1 MEKPTDN
8 QIEVK
13 NLTLAYGD
21 FLIQQNLNF
30 NIKRGEVFV
39 IMGGSGCGKT
49 TVLRSIIG
57 LKAPSKGSILIGDKS
72 MWDVDEAERDALKR
86 NMGVLF
92 QQGALWSSMTL
103 AENIALSLQ
112 MYTELEAGEIREVC
126 SLKLALVGLA
136 GFEDYY
142 PNEISG
148 GMRKRAGLARAMALD
163 PDILCFDEPS
173 AGLDPLSSKLLD
185 DLILELR
192 DSLGT
197 TVLVVT
203 HELAS
208 IFDIADNAIFLD
220 PISKTQLAIGNPK
233 TLRDECD
240 NFEVRNFLAQPN
252 CNRWLR
258 PRRTNATHYFCA
270 DYCGRHFFQ
279 RRTTLRHLLRGFDLR
294 FEGGL

>member
-1 MEKPTDN
+1 MPHNPDIHIEITD
-8 QIEVK
+8 
-13 NLTLAYGD
+13 LTLAYGD

-30 NIKRGEVFV
+30 SIRRGEVFV
-39 IMGGSGCGKT
+39 VMGGSGCGKT

-57 LKAPSKGSILIGDKS
+57 LKSPSKGQIRIDGNSI
-72 MWDVDEAERDALKR
+72 WDVSEEARNELKR

-103 AENIALSLQ
+103 AENIALALQ
-112 MYTELEAGEIREVC
+112 IYTDISDNDIREIC

-136 GFEDYY
+136 GFEDFY

-173 AGLDPLSSKLLD
+173 AGLDPISSKLLD

-197 TVLVVT
+197 TVIVVT

-208 IFDIADNAIFLD
+208 IFAIADNSVFLD
-220 PISKTQLAIGNPK
+220 PITKTQLAAGNPK

-240 NFEVRNFLAQPN
+240 NFEVRNFLA
-252 CNRWLR
+252 
-258 PRRTNATHYFCA
+258 
-270 DYCGRHFFQ
+270 
-279 RRTTLRHLLRGFDLR
+279 RGEAR
-294 FEGGL
+294 E

>member
-1 MEKPTDN
+1 MPPKTDTH
-8 QIEVK
+8 IEIAD
-13 NLTLAYGD
+13 LTLAYGD

-30 NIKRGEVFV
+30 NIRRGEVFV

-57 LKAPSKGSILIGDKS
+57 LKSPSKGQIRIDGNSI
-72 MWDVDEAERDALKR
+72 WDVDDEKRNELKR

-103 AENIALSLQ
+103 AENVALALQ
-112 MYTELEAGEIREVC
+112 MYTEIPDKDIREIC

-136 GFEDYY
+136 GFEDFY

-148 GMRKRAGLARAMALD
+148 GMRKRAGLARAMTLD

-173 AGLDPLSSKLLD
+173 AGLDPISSKLLD

-197 TVLVVT
+197 TIIVVT

-208 IFDIADNAIFLD
+208 IFAIADNSVFLD
-220 PISKTQLAIGNPK
+220 ANTKTQLAIGNPK

-240 NFEVRNFLAQPN
+240 NFEVRNFLA
-252 CNRWLR
+252 
-258 PRRTNATHYFCA
+258 
-270 DYCGRHFFQ
+270 
-279 RRTTLRHLLRGFDLR
+279 RGEAR
-294 FEGGL
+294 E

>member
-1 MEKPTDN
+1 MQQDTDTH
-8 QIEVK
+8 IEIAD
-13 NLTLAYGD
+13 LTLAYGD

-30 NIKRGEVFV
+30 SIRRSEVFV
-39 IMGGSGCGKT
+39 VMGGSGCGKT

-57 LKAPSKGSILIGDKS
+57 LKSPDKGQIRIDGNSI
-72 MWDVDEAERDALKR
+72 WDVEDEKRNELKR

-103 AENIALSLQ
+103 AENIALALQ
-112 MYTELEAGEIREVC
+112 MYTDIPDSDIREIC

-136 GFEDYY
+136 GFEDFY

-173 AGLDPLSSKLLD
+173 AGLDPISSKLLD

-197 TVLVVT
+197 TVVIVT

-208 IFDIADNAIFLD
+208 IFAIADNSVFLD
-220 PISKTQLAIGNPK
+220 PNTKTQLAVGNPK

-240 NFEVRNFLAQPN
+240 NFEVRNFLA
-252 CNRWLR
+252 
-258 PRRTNATHYFCA
+258 
-270 DYCGRHFFQ
+270 
-279 RRTTLRHLLRGFDLR
+279 RGEAR
-294 FEGGL
+294 E

>member
-1 MEKPTDN
+1 MNSASDIH
-8 QIEVK
+8 IEVQ
-13 NLTLAYGD
+13 NLTMTYGD
-21 FLIQQNLNF
+21 FLIQQHLNF
-30 NIKRGEVFV
+30 NVRRGEVFV

-57 LKAPSKGSILIGDKS
+57 LKPPAKGNILIDGTD
-72 MWDVDEAERDALKR
+72 MWGVSDEQQNELKR

-103 AENIALSLQ
+103 AENIALSLN
-112 MYTELEAGEIREVC
+112 MYTDLSDKDIGEIC
-126 SLKLALVGLA
+126 SLKLALVGMA

-173 AGLDPLSSKLLD
+173 AGLDPISSKLLD

-197 TVLVVT
+197 TVIVVT

-208 IFDIADNAIFLD
+208 IFAIADNSVFLD
-220 PISKTQLAIGNPK
+220 PVTKTQLATGNPK

-240 NFEVRNFLAQPN
+240 NFDVRNFL
-252 CNRWLR
+252 
-258 PRRTNATHYFCA
+258 
-270 DYCGRHFFQ
+270 
-279 RRTTLRHLLRGFDLR
+279 LRG
-294 FEGGL
+294 EGPDAAHKKT